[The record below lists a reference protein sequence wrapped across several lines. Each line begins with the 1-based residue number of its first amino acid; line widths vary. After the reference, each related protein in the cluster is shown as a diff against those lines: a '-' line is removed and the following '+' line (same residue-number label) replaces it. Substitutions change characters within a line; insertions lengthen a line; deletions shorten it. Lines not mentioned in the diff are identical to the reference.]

1 MRVSEAMSRDVQV
14 VQPHQTIQQAAKM
27 MREIDVG
34 SLPVAE
40 GDRLVGM
47 ITDRDI
53 AIRAVAENMAPST
66 KVRDVMTVDIK
77 FSFDDEDAD
86 DVAGQMGVEQV
97 RRVPVVNR
105 AMQVVGILALA
116 DLAIQAGARPAVKAL
131 EGIISQPSER
141 HTQTRS

>member
-14 VQPHQTIQQAAKM
+14 GQPNQNIQQAAKM
-27 MREIDVG
+27 MSEFDVG
-34 SLPVAE
+34 ALPVAE

-53 AIRAVAENMAPST
+53 AIRAVAENIGPSA
-66 KVRDVMTVDIK
+66 KVRDVMTIDIK
-77 FSFDDEDAD
+77 FCFDDEDAD
-86 DVAGQMGVEQV
+86 DVAGRMGVEQV

-116 DLAIQAGARPAVKAL
+116 DLAIQAGARPAAKAL
-131 EGIISQPSER
+131 EGISQPSDR
-141 HTQTRS
+141 HTQARS

>member
-14 VQPHQTIQQAAKM
+14 VQPHQTIHQAAKM
-27 MREIDVG
+27 MNEIDVG
-34 SLPVAE
+34 ALPVAE

-47 ITDRDI
+47 ITGRDI

-77 FSFDDEDAD
+77 FCFDDEDAD

-131 EGIISQPSER
+131 EGISQPTER

>member
-14 VQPHQTIQQAAKM
+14 VQPHQTIHQAAKM
-27 MREIDVG
+27 MNEIDVG
-34 SLPVAE
+34 ALPVAE

-47 ITDRDI
+47 ITGRDI

-66 KVRDVMTVDIK
+66 KVRVVMTVDIK
-77 FSFDDEDAD
+77 FCFDDEDAD

-131 EGIISQPSER
+131 EGISQPTER